1 MIRTWGFQTLNGN
14 AQPLFGD
21 KITAAFNALKAHNGL
36 YVLTVANAALYV
48 IGDRIILGVASGST
62 TNCLLVE
69 ELDTTNNL
77 VYCASEGDAPVSA
90 WANNTQLMLDIAC
103 YGLVIQPA
111 VANANPVYLGTD
123 STVTKTGGGTA
134 FYELVNVSSAQPNS
148 FSFWKYDGQNPIR
161 SSEIWLAGT
170 STQAFA
176 AAAFIN

>member
-21 KITAAFNALKAHNGL
+21 KITAAFNALKAPNGL

-69 ELDTTNNL
+69 KLDTTNNL

-90 WANNTQLMLDIAC
+90 WASNTQLMLDIAC
-103 YGLVIQPA
+103 YGLVIQLA
-111 VANANPVYLGTD
+111 SATTNPVYLGAD
-123 STVTKTGGGTA
+123 STVTKTGTGSA
-134 FYELVNVSSAQPNS
+134 FYELLNIASMPPAS
-148 FSFWKYDGQNPIR
+148 FSLFKYDGQNPLR
-161 SSEIWLAGT
+161 SSEIWFAGT
-170 STQAFA
+170 SADKLT